1 MPPTMIRMPITA
13 FNFPLPIE
21 SSWTASGLQ
30 ELPEMALNVGDIS
43 ILGFTCRAGNHFDTT
58 FGNLLS
64 NIHTQGNSNQ
74 VSVFEFHPRTFVT
87 VVQQDCKSHSL
98 QLLRNV
104 FRGLQQ

>member
-58 FGNLLS
+58 FRNLLS
-64 NIHTQGNSNQ
+64 NIHTQGNSDQ
-74 VSVFEFHPRTFVT
+74 VGVFKLHAWTFVS
-87 VVQQDCKSHSL
+87 VVQQDSKSHAL
-98 QLLRNV
+98 QLLRNL
-104 FRGLQQ
+104 FRSLQ